1 MPETLKASSSP
12 APGLPGDYRLLTH
25 EETATQITYT
35 VECAKVPH
43 ECPYCRG
50 RPKAWGSKSR
60 KFQDFPRGG
69 KRVEYVVEIRRLRC
83 TQCGKTFLQP
93 LPALN
98 HNHGMTRRLFIWAA
112 QECARRTF
120 SEVGKDLGMEDT
132 SVKALFNN
140 YMKELQLVFMI
151 RAPETLALFPV
162 KLVSKASTAFINAG
176 ERMLV
181 DVVPGQ
187 APRDLQQ
194 KLEEMA
200 KAGVTT
206 AVALGFQGAYRD
218 AVKEHLPQATIY
230 VDEFFVMDLADR
242 ALESARRALR
252 ASLEP
257 AERRSLARDAELLEK
272 ALAEQL
278 TEAEKAALL
287 EWFKRY
293 PLLREAYRTRELLQ
307 IVYKVKRTA
316 DKGYAALLEAVE
328 HTDPVAQ
335 RHFLELREAIVRWE
349 AEIRAYFAIDASNAS
364 LMRIPGLANLD
375 SWLAASNGR
384 GGVFEVARA
393 ALLYPP
399 GIPVHTSRSP
409 GTRLDRLKDRAEA
422 VATTPKEKHGT
433 LRTGR

>member
-1 MPETLKASSSP
+1 MPETLKASSP
-12 APGLPGDYRLLTH
+12 APGLPVDYRLLRH

-35 VECAKVPH
+35 VECPEVPH
-43 ECPYCRG
+43 ECPYCLG

-60 KFQDFPRGG
+60 NFQDFPRAG
-69 KRVEYVVEIRRLRC
+69 KRVEYVVEMRRLRC
-83 TQCGKTFLQP
+83 TQCGKTFLQE

-98 HNHGMTRRLFIWAA
+98 HNHGMTRRLFVWAG
-112 QECARRTF
+112 QECSRRTF

-151 RAPETLALFPV
+151 GEPETLALFPV
-162 KLVSKASTAFINAG
+162 KLVSKPSTAVIDAVK
-176 ERMLV
+176 RTLV
-181 DVVPGQ
+181 DVIPGQ
-187 APRDLQQ
+187 AARDLKQ

-206 AVALGFQGAYRD
+206 AVAMGFNAAYRD
-218 AVKEHLPQATIY
+218 AVREHLPQATIY
-230 VDEFFVMDLADR
+230 VDQFFVLDMADH
-242 ALESARRALR
+242 ALESARKALR

-257 AERRSLARDAELLEK
+257 DERRSLARDAELLEK
-272 ALAEQL
+272 ALSERL
-278 TEAEKAALL
+278 TEPEKAALVD
-287 EWFKRY
+287 WFKRY
-293 PLLREAYRTRELLQ
+293 PLLREAYRTRESLE

-316 DKGYAALLEAVE
+316 EEGYAALLEAVE
-328 HTDPVAQ
+328 HTPPVANK
-335 RHFLELREAIVRWE
+335 HFLELGKALVAWE
-349 AEIRAYFAIDASNAS
+349 DEVRAYFALDAGNAT
-364 LMRIPGLANLD
+364 LMRIPGLEDLD

-409 GTRLDRLKDRAEA
+409 GTGLERLKKRAET
-422 VATTPKEKHGT
+422 VATTSKENHGT